1 MSLKQ
6 RYSGL
11 SDEGKTVFWLII
23 ADVLVLVGL
32 LPFFFFS
39 NMGLPLGWLLGAVI
53 VLLCY
58 ISMVKGSSFILSVAV
73 TENGRNKGRAWA
85 VVFAFLRFALMIGA
99 LIVSAVF
106 TFKVEGGYINFFTCA
121 AAYLP
126 LILVAVIFT
135 LAHKKNKEDTKVAKV
150 ELEEGEEALDD

>member
-53 VLLCY
+53 VLLC
-58 ISMVKGSSFILSVAV
+58 KGTVQFVEMADRLHVGRGLLKAV
-73 TENGRNKGRAWA
+73 SK
-85 VVFAFLRFALMIGA
+85 F
-99 LIVSAVF
+99 
-106 TFKVEGGYINFFTCA
+106 
-121 AAYLP
+121 
-126 LILVAVIFT
+126 
-135 LAHKKNKEDTKVAKV
+135 
-150 ELEEGEEALDD
+150 